1 MVNDAIHSSAA
12 AVSDDSHSIS
22 RIAANR
28 LRLVPLSWKGET
40 VELTLQSAPV
50 HLCADTLVRTLP
62 TVFADRPY
70 RIECEGAMLK
80 RLAAVTIELN
90 DDVVLC
96 SSTSR
101 DGLQFFAQPTDPN
114 LFADVFGLARLSVS
128 LRRPDAL
135 VPELF
140 YAPPIHVLLP
150 KGERAEA
157 ISKMAVRVAS
167 ASDRL
172 FPKEHSHDRMK
183 EDCGES
189 SSEKAIRNQEEAL
202 ERIIQL
208 YERHFSYFRTNARS
222 RLSEREEVGAF
233 AKLKSFTQK
242 TLEFIVRHPEELE
255 PAPGGIGIRPNGIG
269 PAWLPRRSLI
279 RSAQPS
285 FNTYEN
291 QALVGFLTSLAHEID
306 TESAELTAAAEQLPH
321 TQFNVPEG
329 YVPSTAA
336 IFAESAKRLQLAA
349 SRFLQF

>member
-1 MVNDAIHSSAA
+1 
-12 AVSDDSHSIS
+12 
-22 RIAANR
+22 
-28 LRLVPLSWKGET
+28 
-40 VELTLQSAPV
+40 
-50 HLCADTLVRTLP
+50 
-62 TVFADRPY
+62 
-70 RIECEGAMLK
+70 
-80 RLAAVTIELN
+80 
-90 DDVVLC
+90 
-96 SSTSR
+96 
-101 DGLQFFAQPTDPN
+101 
-114 LFADVFGLARLSVS
+114 
-128 LRRPDAL
+128 
-135 VPELF
+135 
-140 YAPPIHVLLP
+140 
-150 KGERAEA
+150 
-157 ISKMAVRVAS
+157 
-167 ASDRL
+167 
-172 FPKEHSHDRMK
+172 MK

-208 YERHFSYFRTNARS
+208 YDRHFSYFRTNARN

-306 TESAELTAAAEQLPH
+306 KESAELTLAAEELPH

-336 IFAESAKRLQLAA
+336 ILRSPPNVSSLPRAAFCSFESA
-349 SRFLQF
+349 

>member
-1 MVNDAIHSSAA
+1 MNDAIHSSAA

-40 VELTLQSAPV
+40 VEL
-50 HLCADTLVRTLP
+50 TLVRTLP

-172 FPKEHSHDRMK
+172 FPKENPRIYCSPSRRART
-183 EDCGES
+183 S
-189 SSEKAIRNQEEAL
+189 SR
-202 ERIIQL
+202 RHRHTP
-208 YERHFSYFRTNARS
+208 ERHRT
-222 RLSEREEVGAF
+222 RL
-233 AKLKSFTQK
+233 
-242 TLEFIVRHPEELE
+242 
-255 PAPGGIGIRPNGIG
+255 
-269 PAWLPRRSLI
+269 
-279 RSAQPS
+279 
-285 FNTYEN
+285 
-291 QALVGFLTSLAHEID
+291 
-306 TESAELTAAAEQLPH
+306 AAAQVLDS
-321 TQFNVPEG
+321 FC
-329 YVPSTAA
+329 TAL
-336 IFAESAKRLQLAA
+336 LQYL
-349 SRFLQF
+349 